1 MKHTCMTL
9 AILGVSLMILPIPNI
24 DEVEWFPPDIAR
36 DVAGF
41 YMPVASGALQIS
53 ATNEALRILD
63 QVVGSQ
69 RPSVTKSQLP
79 LEGME

>member
-36 DVAGF
+36 DIAGF
-41 YMPVASGALQIS
+41 YMPVALGAIQIS
-53 ATNEALRILD
+53 TTNEALRINNL
-63 QVVGSQ
+63 VVGSQ
-69 RPSVTKSQLP
+69 RPADSRFQLP

>member
-63 QVVGSQ
+63 QVAGSQ
-69 RPSVTKSQLP
+69 RPSVTKSQLL